1 MQTREIPIE
10 QWEPFLDNFSQCHL
24 GEKVTVKIM
33 GKDVGDQTEMC
44 DMPLMGISAD
54 CKAGGG
60 ERIEVS
66 AGDSTSAHI
75 THAVTHPSHVRVA
88 ENDDG
93 QAIAMQ
99 IESDDGPVTL
109 VRFVA
114 QPQDLPEGFLSA

>member
-10 QWEPFLDNFSQCHL
+10 QWEPFFNSFSECHQ
-24 GEKVTVKIM
+24 GEKVTVKIV
-33 GKDVGDQTEMC
+33 GKDIGDQTEMC

-54 CKAGGG
+54 RKAGGG

-66 AGDSTSAHI
+66 AGETTSAHI
-75 THAVTHPSHVRVA
+75 THAVLHPSHVRLA
-88 ENDDG
+88 ESDDG

-109 VRFVA
+109 VRFS
-114 QPQDLPEGFLSA
+114 QDPQELPEGFLSA